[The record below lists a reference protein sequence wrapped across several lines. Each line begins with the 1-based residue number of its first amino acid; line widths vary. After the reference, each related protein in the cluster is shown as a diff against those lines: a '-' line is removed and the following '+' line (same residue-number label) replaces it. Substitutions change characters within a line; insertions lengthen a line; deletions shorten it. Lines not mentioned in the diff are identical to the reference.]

1 MNRSPVHH
9 RLMTMLVSSVP
20 LFFFLVLSMSVTSC
34 KPDQEEISRIT
45 VADSTPVEQI
55 KGLETL
61 YSDSGFVKVR
71 VRAPLYEKITTPE
84 FRTLLPSGIHIEFFD
99 ANMKVESELRA
110 QFAVHYE
117 DKRIWEA
124 RKDVEVV
131 NLKGERLNTEKLIWD
146 ERKELLSSD
155 EQVKITTEEEII
167 YGKGFEANQDFSKY
181 RIFNVK
187 GRITL
192 KN

>member
-1 MNRSPVHH
+1 MN
-9 RLMTMLVSSVP
+9 
-20 LFFFLVLSMSVTSC
+20 
-34 KPDQEEISRIT
+34 
-45 VADSTPVEQI
+45 
-55 KGLETL
+55 
-61 YSDSGFVKVR
+61 
-71 VRAPLYEKITTPE
+71 
-84 FRTLLPSGIHIEFFD
+84 
-99 ANMKVESELRA
+99 VESELKA
-110 QFAVHYE
+110 QYAVHYE

-124 RKDVEVV
+124 RKDVEVI

-155 EQVKITTEEEII
+155 EQVKITTAEEII